1 MRALRLH
8 NFGAPTVLKIE
19 EVPEPTAADGE
30 LLVRVKAAAINPSD
44 VKNVAG
50 FFSQTTLPR
59 TPGRDFSGVVIS
71 KGEHEAKEVWGSGP
85 GLGLTRDGGHA
96 EIIAVPTDFVAAKP
110 KQLTFE
116 QAAAIGVPF
125 TTAWAALV
133 GAGELRSAETVLI
146 IGAGGAVG
154 TAAIQ
159 IANWKQARVIGAD
172 RSSHPIPGTEAVI
185 GTNNGDLREQVF
197 DVTGGRGVDVV
208 FDMVGGTVFEPGLRS
223 LRLGGRYVVISS
235 PGTSRVSFDLV
246 DFYHNRAHMIGV
258 DSNKFEPNELKM
270 IMQEL
275 NRGFEAGALHA
286 PELESAPF
294 NGAISSYEKVS
305 KGTSTKQILT
315 F

>member
-1 MRALRLH
+1 
-8 NFGAPTVLKIE
+8 
-19 EVPEPTAADGE
+19 
-30 LLVRVKAAAINPSD
+30 LVRVKAAAINPSD

-172 RSSHPIPGTEAVI
+172 RSSHPIPGTEAVV

>member
-1 MRALRLH
+1 
-8 NFGAPTVLKIE
+8 
-19 EVPEPTAADGE
+19 
-30 LLVRVKAAAINPSD
+30 
-44 VKNVAG
+44 
-50 FFSQTTLPR
+50 
-59 TPGRDFSGVVIS
+59 
-71 KGEHEAKEVWGSGP
+71 
-85 GLGLTRDGGHA
+85 
-96 EIIAVPTDFVAAKP
+96 
-110 KQLTFE
+110 
-116 QAAAIGVPF
+116 
-125 TTAWAALV
+125 
-133 GAGELRSAETVLI
+133 
-146 IGAGGAVG
+146 VG